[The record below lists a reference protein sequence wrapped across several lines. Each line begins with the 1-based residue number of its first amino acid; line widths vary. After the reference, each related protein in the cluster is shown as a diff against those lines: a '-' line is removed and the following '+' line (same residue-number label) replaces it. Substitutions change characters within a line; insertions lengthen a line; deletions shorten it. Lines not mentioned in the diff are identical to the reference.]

1 MFTPVALNVLLTR
14 ATLKGLALANFM
26 FVYLSFGL
34 CLCRDGLYEF
44 DLSKDE
50 KSSFVCDGVS
60 CPNMTG

>member
-1 MFTPVALNVLLTR
+1 
-14 ATLKGLALANFM
+14 M

-60 CPNMTG
+60 CPNMTGWQGGKIQLLTFGFPTWDRSASY